1 VREAKEVEGL
11 RLSFPA
17 LLPTLLSVLPEFYQP
32 RLLGVQLQR
41 EFLQPLAKLSLKP
54 LGVILVLEALRRRS
68 QTDPLS
74 GGWEIHSR
82 GLTAVAS
89 PEAGG
94 LAVVVEQDDCL
105 GMKLKRATPR
115 RRCCECRSWYAP
127 KPSTSKTQRTCSKAC
142 RLRRRGEREK
152 ARRAADLGAARKL
165 ERVRQRRHRERRK
178 QTPGPQM
185 SRAGLS
191 VEARETIERIV
202 EELGQ
207 LQRLSRAGLG
217 RRLRGFLQGEAAR
230 AGLEVET

>member
-1 VREAKEVEGL
+1 VGCTRACVFCATKELGFVRQL
-11 RLSFPA
+11 RA
-17 LLPTLLSVLPEFYQP
+17 EEMVAQYLLA
-32 RLLGVQLQR
+32 R
-41 EFLQPLAKLSLKP
+41 
-54 LGVILVLEALRRRS
+54 LEAPAAQPATNVVFMGLRRRS

>member
-1 VREAKEVEGL
+1 MRADPVLFERFRDASEGMIPHDL
-11 RLSFPA
+11 RAWALAVIGELIGARGQLSFGA
-17 LLPTLLSVLPEFYQP
+17 G
-32 RLLGVQLQR
+32 RR
-41 EFLQPLAKLSLKP
+41 RR
-54 LGVILVLEALRRRS
+54 RRRS